1 VTFANSPFLFY
12 KMPKKDWT
20 SNAFSLGSVGLSVL
34 HINLGIL
41 IYNTKAQK
49 RGAEASF
56 SKTTG
61 NKTLEFGGVSPS
73 NGLTRYKMESLYFYL
88 I

>member
-1 VTFANSPFLFY
+1 MPMLAPFKTVNRLLCRKFEEETIPTGGY
-12 KMPKKDWT
+12 
-20 SNAFSLGSVGLSVL
+20 
-34 HINLGIL
+34 
-41 IYNTKAQK
+41 
-49 RGAEASF
+49 RGVEVSF

-73 NGLTRYKMESLYFYL
+73 YNLTRYKMKSFYFYL